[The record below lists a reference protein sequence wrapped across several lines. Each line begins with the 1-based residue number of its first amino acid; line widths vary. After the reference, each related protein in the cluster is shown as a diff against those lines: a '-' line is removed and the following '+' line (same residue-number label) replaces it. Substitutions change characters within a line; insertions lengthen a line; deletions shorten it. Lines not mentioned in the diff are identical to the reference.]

1 MGAQPLSSDGNDSEH
16 ALRSYWR
23 HMGGLY
29 FRRTDEALLERL
41 DNLEAT
47 IQPTGS
53 IPFDRIPR
61 PLEHLNLTVVGLPQA
76 ISC

>member
-1 MGAQPLSSDGNDSEH
+1 
-16 ALRSYWR
+16 
-23 HMGGLY
+23 MGGLY

-41 DNLEAT
+41 DTLEAT